1 MVEPAGKIE
10 RRVAAVAEAKIR
22 RAGDE
27 RIKLSATGFAGLVN
41 VRGSA
46 DDDGFPGDVQR
57 ALGVSLPLTPNR
69 WHEDRG
75 RIALW
80 LGPDEWLIIAADG
93 EAAQIEAKLRD
104 EHADIGWLSIVDVS
118 ASYTGF
124 VLAGKKAREV
134 LAKGCPLDL
143 HPRAFGSSHC
153 AQTVLG
159 GTRVILRATEDPFA
173 IEIRVRNSFARYL
186 GEWLAD
192 AMAEYRE

>member
-1 MVEPAGKIE
+1 MVEPADSIE
-10 RRVAAVAEAKIR
+10 RRIATVAGEKIELAGGE
-22 RAGDE
+22 RA
-27 RIKLSATGFAGLVN
+27 RLSAAGFTSLLN
-41 VRGSA
+41 LRGSP
-46 DDDGFPGDVQR
+46 DDGDFLTGVQR
-57 ALGVSLPLTPNR
+57 TLGVSLPQTPNR

-93 EAAQIEAKLRD
+93 EAAPIEEKLRNALTD
-104 EHADIGWLSIVDVS
+104 DGWLSIVDVS
-118 ASYTGF
+118 ASYTGL
-124 VLAGKKAREV
+124 VLAGTAAPDV

-143 HPRAFGSSHC
+143 HPAAFGSGHC

-159 GTRVILRATEDPFA
+159 GARVTLRVTEDPFA

-186 GEWLAD
+186 VDWLAD